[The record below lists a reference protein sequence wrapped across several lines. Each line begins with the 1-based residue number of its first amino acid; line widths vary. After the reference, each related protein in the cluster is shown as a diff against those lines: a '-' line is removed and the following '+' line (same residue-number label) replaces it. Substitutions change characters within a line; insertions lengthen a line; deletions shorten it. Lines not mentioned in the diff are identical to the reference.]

1 MKSNVYE
8 IFKVLIMKGTWKLKL
23 RMWMTSILMFTIV
36 YILVMI
42 AGSYLGVGSYMIWLV
57 ASLVIVFLQYWF
69 GPSLVKRSMN
79 VRPLSE
85 AEAPHIHQMVQELAD
100 EAGIPKPEVGLSEVD
115 IPNAFAY
122 GRSKRSGHIAITRPI
137 LGLLDRDELRAVIGH
152 EMGHL
157 KHNDMIVTTVVSVI
171 PMICYYI
178 ALAFMFSGDR
188 DNGGTVLIGILG
200 YVFYLVGQLLV
211 LFISRIREYY
221 ADEASVEFGN
231 RPAALV
237 SALYKLSYGAARC
250 NEQTIA
256 DLNTN
261 RAFFVNDINN
271 AKHDV
276 NDFSQI
282 DFDGDGKI
290 SDDELRRL
298 ANSDVKISRKNGV
311 MELLSTHPDS
321 LKRVKRLA
329 ELENEV

>member
-1 MKSNVYE
+1 
-8 IFKVLIMKGTWKLKL
+8 MKGTWKLKL
-23 RMWMTSILMFTIV
+23 RMWITSILMFTIV
-36 YILVMI
+36 YFLVMLT
-42 AGSYLGVGSYMIWLV
+42 GWYLGVRSYMIWLF

-100 EAGIPKPEVGLSEVD
+100 AAGIPKPEIGLSEIN

-137 LGLLDRDELRAVIGH
+137 LGLLDRDELKAVIGH
-152 EMGHL
+152 EMGHI
-157 KHNDMIVTTVVSVI
+157 KHNDMIVTSAVSVI

-178 ALAFMFSGDR
+178 AISFMFSGDR
-188 DNGGTVLIGILG
+188 DNGATIIIGILG
-200 YVFYLVGQLLV
+200 YLFYLLGQVLV
-211 LFISRIREYY
+211 LFISRTREYY

-250 NEQTIA
+250 SDETIS

-271 AKHDV
+271 AKHDIH
-276 NDFSQI
+276 DFQQI
-282 DFDGDGKI
+282 DFDGDGRI
-290 SDDELRRL
+290 SDEELRRL
-298 ANSDVKISRKNGV
+298 ANSEIKISKTNGI
-311 MELLSTHPDS
+311 MELMSTHPDS

-329 ELENEV
+329 ELENN

>member
-1 MKSNVYE
+1 MR
-8 IFKVLIMKGTWKLKL
+8 GTWKLKL
-23 RMWMTSILMFTIV
+23 RMILTSVIMFTII
-36 YILVMI
+36 YFLIMI
-42 AGSYLGVGSYMIWLV
+42 VGHYLGVSSWRLYLG
-57 ASLVIVFLQYWF
+57 ASLVITFLQYWF

-85 AEAPHIHQMVQELAD
+85 AEAPHIHKMVQELAD
-100 EAGIPKPEVGLSEVD
+100 EAGIKKPEIGLSEIN

-122 GRSKRSGHIAITRPI
+122 GRSSRSGHIAITRPI
-137 LGLLDRDELRAVIGH
+137 LGLLDYDELRAVLGH
-152 EMGHL
+152 EMGHI
-157 KHNDMIVTTVVSVI
+157 KHNDMIVTSAVSVI

-178 ALAFMFSGDR
+178 ALSFMFSGDN
-188 DNGGTVLIGILG
+188 DNGGAIIIGILG
-200 YVFYLVGQLLV
+200 YLFYLVGQLLV
-211 LFISRIREYY
+211 LFISRTREYY

-237 SALYKLSYGAARC
+237 SALYKLSYGAAKC
-250 NEQTIA
+250 SDQTIA

-276 NDFSQI
+276 TDFSQI

-290 SDDELRRL
+290 SDEELRRL
-298 ANSDVKISRKNGV
+298 ANSDVKISRKSGA

-329 ELENEV
+329 ELEP

>member
-1 MKSNVYE
+1 MR
-8 IFKVLIMKGTWKLKL
+8 GTWKLRL
-23 RMWMTSILMFTIV
+23 RMLLTSILLFSIV
-36 YILVMI
+36 YFLVMI
-42 AGSYLGVGSYMIWLV
+42 VARYLGISSWKLYAGV
-57 ASLVIVFLQYWF
+57 SLGIVFLQYWF
-69 GPSLVKRSMN
+69 GPTLVKHSMN

-85 AEAPHIHQMVQELAD
+85 AEAPHIHKMVEELAQA
-100 EAGIPKPEVGLSEVD
+100 AGVPKPEVGLSEIN

-122 GRSKRSGHIAITRPI
+122 GRTSRSGHIAITRPI
-137 LGLLDRDELRAVIGH
+137 LGLLDYDELRAVLGH
-152 EMGHL
+152 EMGHI
-157 KHNDMIVTTVVSVI
+157 KHNDMALTAAVSVI

-178 ALAFMFSGDR
+178 AIAFMFSGDR
-188 DNGGTVLIGILG
+188 DSGATILIGMLG
-200 YVFYLVGQLLV
+200 YLFYLLGQLLV

-250 NEQTIA
+250 SDETIK

-276 NDFSQI
+276 TDFKQV

-290 SDDELRRL
+290 SDEELRKL
-298 ANSDVKISRKNGV
+298 ANADVKISKKSGI
-311 MELLSTHPDS
+311 MELFSTHPDS

-329 ELENEV
+329 ELEN

>member
-1 MKSNVYE
+1 
-8 IFKVLIMKGTWKLKL
+8 
-23 RMWMTSILMFTIV
+23 
-36 YILVMI
+36 
-42 AGSYLGVGSYMIWLV
+42 
-57 ASLVIVFLQYWF
+57 
-69 GPSLVKRSMN
+69 MN

-100 EAGIPKPEVGLSEVD
+100 EAGVPKPEIGLSEIN

-122 GRSKRSGHIAITRPI
+122 GRSSRSGHIAITRPI

-152 EMGHL
+152 EMGHI
-157 KHNDMIVTTVVSVI
+157 KHNDMLVTAAVSVI

-178 ALAFMFSGDR
+178 ALSFMFSGDSR
-188 DNGGTVLIGILG
+188 NGGGIIIGILG
-200 YVFYLVGQLLV
+200 YVFYLIGQLLV
-211 LFISRIREYY
+211 LFISRTREYY

-250 NEQTIA
+250 NEETIN
-256 DLNTN
+256 DLNSN

-271 AKHDV
+271 AKHDIT
-276 NDFSQI
+276 DFRQI
-282 DFDGDGKI
+282 DFDGDGRI
-290 SDDELRRL
+290 SDEELRRL
-298 ANSDVKISRKNGV
+298 VSADVKISSKSGI

-329 ELENEV
+329 ELQE

>member
-1 MKSNVYE
+1 MR
-8 IFKVLIMKGTWKLKL
+8 GTWKLRL
-23 RMWMTSILMFTIV
+23 RMILTSVLMFTII
-36 YILVMI
+36 YFLIMI
-42 AGSYLGVGSYMIWLV
+42 VGHYLGVSSWRLYLG
-57 ASLVIVFLQYWF
+57 ASLVITFLQYWF

-85 AEAPHIHQMVQELAD
+85 AEAPHIHKMVQELAD
-100 EAGIPKPEVGLSEVD
+100 AAGIPKPEIGLSEIN

-122 GRSKRSGHIAITRPI
+122 GRSSRSGHIAITRPI
-137 LGLLDRDELRAVIGH
+137 LGLLDYDELRAVIGH
-152 EMGHL
+152 EMGHI
-157 KHNDMIVTTVVSVI
+157 KHNDMIVTSAVSVI

-178 ALAFMFSGDR
+178 ALSFMFSGDN
-188 DNGGTVLIGILG
+188 DNGAAIIIGIVG
-200 YVFYLVGQLLV
+200 YLFYLIGQLLV
-211 LFISRIREYY
+211 LFISRTREYY

-250 NEQTIA
+250 SDQTIA

-271 AKHDV
+271 AKNDV
-276 NDFSQI
+276 TDFSQI

-290 SDDELRRL
+290 SDEELRRL
-298 ANSDVKISRKNGV
+298 ANSEVKISKKSGA

-329 ELENEV
+329 EMEP

>member
-1 MKSNVYE
+1 
-8 IFKVLIMKGTWKLKL
+8 MKGTWKLKL

-36 YILVMI
+36 YILVMV

-85 AEAPHIHQMVQELAD
+85 AEAPHLHQMVQELAD
-100 EAGIPKPEVGLSEVD
+100 EAGIPKPEVGLSEID

-188 DNGGTVLIGILG
+188 DNGGTVIIGILG

-250 NEQTIA
+250 DDQTIA

-290 SDDELRRL
+290 SDDELRKL
-298 ANSDVKISRKNGV
+298 ANSEVKISRKNGA

>member
-1 MKSNVYE
+1 
-8 IFKVLIMKGTWKLKL
+8 MKGTWKLKL
-23 RMWMTSILMFTIV
+23 RMWLTSIIMFTIV
-36 YILVMI
+36 YVLVMI
-42 AGSYLGVGSYMIWLV
+42 AGIYVGVGSYMIWLV
-57 ASLVIVFLQYWF
+57 ASLIIIFLQYWF

-79 VRPLSE
+79 VRSLSE
-85 AEAPHIHQMVQELAD
+85 AEAPQIHQMVQELAD
-100 EAGIPKPEVGLSEVD
+100 AAGIPKPEIGLSEVN

-122 GRSKRSGHIAITRPI
+122 GRSRRSGHIAITRPI
-137 LGLLDRDELRAVIGH
+137 LGLLDHDELRAVIGH
-152 EMGHL
+152 EMGHIQ
-157 KHNDMIVTTVVSVI
+157 HNDMIVTTVVSVI

-188 DNGGTVLIGILG
+188 DNGGTIIIGILG
-200 YVFYLVGQLLV
+200 YVFYLIGQLLV

-250 NEQTIA
+250 NEKTIA

-276 NDFSQI
+276 NDFQQI
-282 DFDGDGKI
+282 DFDGDGRI
-290 SDDELRRL
+290 SDDELRKL
-298 ANSDVKISRKNGV
+298 ANSEVKISRKNGV

>member
-1 MKSNVYE
+1 M
-8 IFKVLIMKGTWKLKL
+8 MRGTWRLRL
-23 RMWMTSILMFTIV
+23 RMLLTSVLMFTII
-36 YILVMI
+36 YFLIMLV
-42 AGSYLGVGSYMIWLV
+42 AHYLGVGTWRLYFG
-57 ASLVIVFLQYWF
+57 ASLVITFLQYWF

-85 AEAPHIHQMVQELAD
+85 AEAPHIHKMVQELAD
-100 EAGIPKPEVGLSEVD
+100 EAGVPKPEIGLSEIN

-122 GRSKRSGHIAITRPI
+122 GRTSRSGHIAITRPI
-137 LGLLDRDELRAVIGH
+137 LGLLDYDELRAVLGH
-152 EMGHL
+152 EMGHI
-157 KHNDMIVTTVVSVI
+157 KHNDMAVTAAVSVI

-178 ALAFMFSGDR
+178 ALSFMFSGDN
-188 DNGGTVLIGILG
+188 DNGAAIIIGILG

-211 LFISRIREYY
+211 LFISRTREYY

-237 SALYKLSYGAARC
+237 SALYKLTYGASKC
-250 NEQTIA
+250 SDETIS

-276 NDFSQI
+276 TDFRQI

-290 SDDELRRL
+290 SDEELRKL
-298 ANSDVKISRKNGV
+298 ANSEVKISKKSGT
-311 MELLSTHPDS
+311 MEIFSTHPDS

-329 ELENEV
+329 EMEV

>member
-1 MKSNVYE
+1 
-8 IFKVLIMKGTWKLKL
+8 MKGTWRLKL
-23 RMWMTSILMFTIV
+23 RMILTSVLMFTII
-36 YILVMI
+36 YFLIMI
-42 AGSYLGVGSYMIWLV
+42 IGMYLGVSSWRLYAG
-57 ASLVIVFLQYWF
+57 ASIVIVFLQYWF

-100 EAGIPKPEVGLSEVD
+100 AAGIPKPEIGLSEIN

-122 GRSKRSGHIAITRPI
+122 GRSSKSGHIAITRPI
-137 LGLLDRDELRAVIGH
+137 LGLLDRDELKAVLGH
-152 EMGHL
+152 EMGHI
-157 KHNDMIVTTVVSVI
+157 KHNDMIVTAAVSVI

-178 ALAFMFSGDR
+178 ALSFMFSGDSR
-188 DNGGTVLIGILG
+188 NGGGIIIGILG
-200 YVFYLVGQLLV
+200 YVFYLIGQLLV
-211 LFISRIREYY
+211 LFISRTREYY

-250 NEQTIA
+250 SKETIN

-271 AKHDV
+271 ARNDV
-276 NDFSQI
+276 VDFQQI
-282 DFDGDGKI
+282 DFDGDGRI
-290 SDDELRRL
+290 SDEELKTL
-298 ANSDVKISRKNGV
+298 ANSNVKISKKNGV
-311 MELLSTHPDS
+311 MELFSTHPDS

-329 ELENEV
+329 ELEN

>member
-1 MKSNVYE
+1 
-8 IFKVLIMKGTWKLKL
+8 MKGTWKLKL

-36 YILVMI
+36 YILVMV

-152 EMGHL
+152 EMGHI

-178 ALAFMFSGDR
+178 ALGFMFSGDR
-188 DNGGTVLIGILG
+188 DNGGTIIIGILG
-200 YVFYLVGQLLV
+200 YVFYLIGQLLV

-237 SALYKLSYGAARC
+237 SALYKLSYGAAKC
-250 NEQTIA
+250 NDQTIA

-276 NDFSQI
+276 NDFQQI
-282 DFDGDGKI
+282 DFDGDGRV
-290 SDDELRRL
+290 SDEELRRL
-298 ANSDVKISRKNGV
+298 ANSDVRISRKNGI

>member
-1 MKSNVYE
+1 
-8 IFKVLIMKGTWKLKL
+8 MKGTWKLKL
-23 RMWMTSILMFTIV
+23 RMWMTSIIMFTIV
-36 YILVMI
+36 YVLVMI
-42 AGSYLGVGSYMIWLV
+42 AGIYVGVGSYMIWLV
-57 ASLVIVFLQYWF
+57 ASLIIIFLQYWF

-85 AEAPHIHQMVQELAD
+85 AEAPQIHQMVQELAD
-100 EAGIPKPEVGLSEVD
+100 AAGIPKPEIGLSEVN

-137 LGLLDRDELRAVIGH
+137 LGLLDHDELKAVIGH
-152 EMGHL
+152 EMGHIQ
-157 KHNDMIVTTVVSVI
+157 HNDMIVTTVVSVI

-188 DNGGTVLIGILG
+188 DNGGTIIIGILG
-200 YVFYLVGQLLV
+200 YVFYLIGQLLV

-250 NEQTIA
+250 NEKTIA

-276 NDFSQI
+276 NDFQQI
-282 DFDGDGKI
+282 DFDGDGRI
-290 SDDELRRL
+290 SDEELRKL
-298 ANSDVKISRKNGV
+298 ANSEVKISRKNGV

>member
-1 MKSNVYE
+1 
-8 IFKVLIMKGTWKLKL
+8 MKGTWKLKL
-23 RMWMTSILMFTIV
+23 RMILTSVIMFTLV
-36 YILVMI
+36 YFLIMLV
-42 AGSYLGVGSYMIWLV
+42 GLYFGVSSSQLYMW
-57 ASLVIVFLQYWF
+57 ASLIITFLQYWF

-100 EAGIPKPEVGLSEVD
+100 EAGIPKPEIGLSEIN

-122 GRSKRSGHIAITRPI
+122 GRSSRSGHIAVTRPI

-152 EMGHL
+152 EMGHI
-157 KHNDMIVTTVVSVI
+157 KHNDMIVTAAVSVI

-178 ALAFMFSGDR
+178 ALSFMFSGDSR
-188 DNGGTVLIGILG
+188 NGGGIIIGILG
-200 YVFYLVGQLLV
+200 YLFYLIGQILV
-211 LFISRIREYY
+211 LFISRTREYY

-250 NEQTIA
+250 SKETI
-256 DLNTN
+256 DEVNTN
-261 RAFFVNDINN
+261 RAFFINDVNN
-271 AKHDV
+271 ARHDIT
-276 NDFSQI
+276 DFQQI

-290 SDDELRRL
+290 SDAELQRL
-298 ANSDVKISRKNGV
+298 AASGVKISKRNGI

-329 ELENEV
+329 ELDK